1 MLRGLQSKSCPE
13 FLCCAPG
20 FNNLALNTVYD
31 AAIKVEEVKQQ
42 SSTGNSQLSLCRIQP
57 CVLREWTIKAQD
69 TALYAQGGHKYRHP
83 ATLGKQRI
91 VNVSIVAASLAT
103 VFPGSLL

>member
-1 MLRGLQSKSCPE
+1 MLGGLQDKTCPE
-13 FLCCAPG
+13 LLCCAPK
-20 FNNLALNTVYD
+20 FNNLALNAVYD
-31 AAIKVEEVKQQ
+31 AAIKVKEGKQQ
-42 SSTGNSQLSLCRIQP
+42 SSTGNSQPSLCRIQP

-69 TALYAQGGHKYRHP
+69 TDLYAQGGHKYRHP
-83 ATLGKQRI
+83 TTLGKQRI